1 MFSSGPGFPVVVLLR
16 FLLPPP
22 FLFFDF
28 SLLSLSLEIYKRERE
43 REYSRAVLSSF
54 LQTLSLFSTKRNV
67 KSLFLFLLL
76 RFPSKKNFIS
86 WCRLCSLFRVS
97 NVFFSRSEFWV
108 RWFSFLSGANPRFL
122 HFTLERSTLLLF
134 FFFQRIVT
142 QRKLSVARVV
152 PFLLPFS
159 FLEQT
164 RFRFLE
170 QTT

>member
-1 MFSSGPGFPVVVLLR
+1 MFFFRGASFGFVG
-16 FLLPPP
+16 
-22 FLFFDF
+22 FLF
-28 SLLSLSLEIYKRERE
+28 SLELI
-43 REYSRAVLSSF
+43 L
-54 LQTLSLFSTKRNV
+54 
-67 KSLFLFLLL
+67 
-76 RFPSKKNFIS
+76 
-86 WCRLCSLFRVS
+86 
-97 NVFFSRSEFWV
+97 VFFI
-108 RWFSFLSGANPRFL
+108 
-122 HFTLERSTLLLF
+122 TLERSTLLLF